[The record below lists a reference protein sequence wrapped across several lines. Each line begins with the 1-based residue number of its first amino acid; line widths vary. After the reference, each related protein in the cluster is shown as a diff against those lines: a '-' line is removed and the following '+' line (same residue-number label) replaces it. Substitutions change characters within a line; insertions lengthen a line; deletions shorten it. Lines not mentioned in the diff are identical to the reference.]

1 MRIESAPQ
9 SRQEYRKSTD
19 RAAPAAS
26 FGQAM
31 RTAQDRYVPGARPQ
45 PVQTGAEFSRVKP
58 ADGRVTVSNAT
69 QAKLKQLAELDK
81 QSDYTGM
88 SYDEI
93 YAEIWNRYNEAFDGN
108 MMAIKP
114 YFAGPAEWAVI
125 NNQFVDEI
133 TTHIDHPA
141 MAAAHKAAD
150 EAEGKT
156 NVDRT
161 NAESY
166 ALNKLCRDKAGE
178 VCQNARWKALGYD
191 GMSFE
196 EREAAIKEKYAGKNT
211 TLDFLKMQGELYNAG
226 VLHNTM
232 GEKGTSTYLDLIGYQ
247 FDVAYNPN
255 SIYVVGPEKC
265 DFFLPDQWYRVADQP
280 FDMAKFAANT
290 KDLLSRISFSPDYPV
305 DYAAMIEK
313 AIDRFMN
320 CTVDD
325 SLDHLLNMTEK
336 A

>member
-31 RTAQDRYVPGARPQ
+31 RTAQDRYVPGTRPQ
-45 PVQTGAEFSRVKP
+45 PVQTGAEFSR
-58 ADGRVTVSNAT
+58 AERTYGDVTVSNAT
-69 QAKLKQLAELDK
+69 HAKLKQLAELDK

-93 YAEIWNRYNEAFDGN
+93 YAEIWNRYDEAFDGN
-108 MMAIKP
+108 MMAMKP
-114 YFAGPAEWAVI
+114 SFAGPDEWSVI

-133 TTHIDHPA
+133 TVHIEHPA
-141 MAAAHKAAD
+141 MAAAYKAAL
-150 EAEGKT
+150 EADGKAYE
-156 NVDRT
+156 DRT
-161 NAESY
+161 PAERY
-166 ALNKLCRDKAGE
+166 ALDKLSREKAGE
-178 VCQNARWKALGYD
+178 IGRNARWKAMGYE

-211 TLDFLKMQGELYNAG
+211 TLDFLKMQGELYNSG
-226 VLHNTM
+226 VLEHTM
-232 GEKGTSTYLDLIGYQ
+232 GDKGTSTYLDLIGYQ

-313 AIDRFMN
+313 AIDRFMSSAVEN
-320 CTVDD
+320 SVGD
-325 SLDHLLNMTEK
+325 LLNMTEK